1 MPGQAKPSQAKPY
14 LTMSYQP
21 VHIMILQ
28 VEMQL
33 PGAGWGVLNITS
45 AGLEAWSFTDT
56 VTFAAS
62 RVHPEASLV
71 LHCGRMPSSYHG
83 IVACS

>member
-1 MPGQAKPSQAKPY
+1 M
-14 LTMSYQP
+14 M
-21 VHIMILQ
+21 LQ

-45 AGLEAWSFTDT
+45 AGLKAWSFTDT
-56 VTFAAS
+56 VTFAAR

-83 IVACS
+83 IVACSGRFAYSEKSSGCAQQLAQCC